1 MAIDQFEFQQTDE
14 CLFEPKAAWPT
25 TTTSS
30 SSTTSKPADAKWY
43 ECTFQES
50 FCDWRLSGAISDG
63 MFYWNRTNGQ
73 ELGANELIG
82 PVSDHNN
89 DPNGNILL
97 SFFPFV
103 LKTRVYICSVFLC
116 FSFLCCCS
124 PFIFLFLSGY
134 FLYSNALF
142 AQKEGATAAFE
153 TGLNE
158 KMTICLQFQY
168 WFEVIILICSLLN
181 MRHKKNTKSF
191 SYLIARRRHQKCV
204 FHHQRHGRKRAH

>member
-89 DPNGNILL
+89 DPNGNVLL
-97 SFFPFV
+97 SFFFPF
-103 LKTRVYICSVFLC
+103 RVEDSSVYLFSVSLLFFSLLLLLFYIS
-116 FSFLCCCS
+116 FSFRLL
-124 PFIFLFLSGY
+124 PLFQCT
-134 FLYSNALF
+134 FCT
-142 AQKEGATAAFE
+142 E
-153 TGLNE
+153 
-158 KMTICLQFQY
+158 
-168 WFEVIILICSLLN
+168 
-181 MRHKKNTKSF
+181 
-191 SYLIARRRHQKCV
+191 RRRH
-204 FHHQRHGRKRAH
+204 GRF